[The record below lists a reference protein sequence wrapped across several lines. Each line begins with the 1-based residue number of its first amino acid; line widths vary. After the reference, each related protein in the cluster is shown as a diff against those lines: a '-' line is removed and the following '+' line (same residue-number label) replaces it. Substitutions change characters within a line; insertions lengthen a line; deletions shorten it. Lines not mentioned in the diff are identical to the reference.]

1 MGDRVEGRR
10 PIKSM
15 TQIKERFETLF
26 VFALSEITECNS
38 RPTEILTKTI

>member
-26 VFALSEITECNS
+26 VFALTAITECNS
-38 RPTEILTKTI
+38 GPAEILTKTI